1 MVFLWFIRDL
11 PHPGHFF
18 VVAGIV
24 ILSQQLPPHQIYH
37 GSSMAK
43 DKPGGD
49 GGFDVFERFTT
60 SGNTFFADQT
70 GSHMDHTNP
79 RFVDSV
85 LYFPEMGNPP
95 FLGIYSFFY
104 LPKALSKS
112 NNLRFMAKYY
122 LLLHMIVLLLNASCI
137 HVQSMYVSMSVCM
150 YMWLCT

>member
-1 MVFLWFIRDL
+1 
-11 PHPGHFF
+11 
-18 VVAGIV
+18 
-24 ILSQQLPPHQIYH
+24 
-37 GSSMAK
+37 MAK

-122 LLLHMIVLLLNASCI
+122 LLLHMIVCF
-137 HVQSMYVSMSVCM
+137 
-150 YMWLCT
+150 